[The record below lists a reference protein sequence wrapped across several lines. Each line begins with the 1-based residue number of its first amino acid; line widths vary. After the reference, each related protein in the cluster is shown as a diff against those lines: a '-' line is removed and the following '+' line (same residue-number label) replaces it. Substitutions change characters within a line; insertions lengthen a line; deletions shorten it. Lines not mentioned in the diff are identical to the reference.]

1 MWIDV
6 CYNFVKRSL
15 IKVGSEIKRKG
26 ISFLLSLALH
36 SLLFYIALHLAS
48 PVRVY
53 DLQEEITNLIIV
65 PPEKLFIPQ
74 GYEDFKGIHDFD
86 ELLPRRGARQRK
98 PFLRA
103 EISGGESEPGVEVS
117 TKERGGVLPS
127 GSRIESQEAQIK
139 AERWSSQSNMSS
151 RFKLKLPGDINPN
164 LPPDADLNLSPY
176 FEREGKDLSKI
187 DRDKLEKILYQ
198 YLYTDLSRI
207 PAAKGKSPAINF
219 GDRQRPGAGK
229 VSFNVKGYDITPWA
243 TEVVNKIQ
251 TNWIIPA
258 SQSQNI
264 KGTVRFFVVINT
276 SGEISSIEI
285 IESTDVSA
293 LDLLALNAINS
304 SLPFPRLP
312 DDFPSDKLEAY
323 LVFHYND

>member
-6 CYNFVKRSL
+6 CYNFMKRSL
-15 IKVGSEIKRKG
+15 IKVGSEIKRKS
-26 ISFLLSLALH
+26 ICFLLSLAVH
-36 SLLFYIALHLAS
+36 SLLFYIVLHLAS
-48 PVRVY
+48 PVKVY

-74 GYEDFKGIHDFD
+74 GYEDFKGSYDFD
-86 ELLPRRGARQRK
+86 ELLPRRGSGQRR
-98 PFLRA
+98 PSRRG
-103 EISGGESEPGVEVS
+103 EISGEESEPGVEVS
-117 TKERGGVLPS
+117 AKDTGGVLPS
-127 GSRIESQEAQIK
+127 GSRMESQEAQIQ
-139 AERWSSQSNMSS
+139 AERWSAQSKMSS
-151 RFKLKLPGDINPN
+151 RFKLKLPRDINPN

-187 DRDKLEKILYQ
+187 DRDKLEKILSQ

-207 PAAKGKSPAINF
+207 PAVKGKSPSGSF
-219 GDRQRPGAGK
+219 GGRGSHGEGK
-229 VSFNVKGYDITPWA
+229 VSFNIKGYDITPWA

-251 TNWIIPA
+251 TNWIIPP

-264 KGTVRFFVVINT
+264 KGTVRFFVIIDVN
-276 SGEISSIEI
+276 GEISSIEI
-285 IESTDVSA
+285 VESTDVSV

-312 DDFPSDKLEAY
+312 DDFPSKKLEAY
-323 LVFHYND
+323 LVFNYND